1 MVTVEHVKSPFCC
14 CFLNQRR
21 LLGEIRAG
29 GSCRRVGG
37 TVENTLKRG
46 GTEKR
51 GGETKIFKKGQAG
64 SRGRCLKKVGGAG
77 TSSQTMRSA
86 LSRYVVALLQ
96 C

>member
-51 GGETKIFKKGQAG
+51 GGETKIFKKGKLGQGVDA
-64 SRGRCLKKVGGAG
+64 LKKWAE
-77 TSSQTMRSA
+77 
-86 LSRYVVALLQ
+86 LEPPHKL
-96 C
+96 